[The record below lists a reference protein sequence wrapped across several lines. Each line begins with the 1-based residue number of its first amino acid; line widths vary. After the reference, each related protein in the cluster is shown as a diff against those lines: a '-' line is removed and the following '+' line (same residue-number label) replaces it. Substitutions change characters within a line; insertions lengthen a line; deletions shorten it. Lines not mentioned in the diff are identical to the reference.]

1 MSKPTIIQMG
11 SLAGSPGAHEALQA
25 HYQVIE
31 LWRAQDRSATLAQNE
46 HVEVIVTSA
55 LHGCS
60 AEVIERLPNL
70 KLICSWGVGYDTID
84 LQACQRRN
92 ITVTN
97 TPDVLSDCVADHAWG
112 LLIACARHIAEGD
125 QFVRQ
130 GLWQSRAEPLTLGT
144 RVSGKN
150 LGIVGLGRIGLAIAK
165 RGSGFDMQI
174 AYHNRRPRN
183 DVPYTYQPDLTELA
197 RWSDFL
203 MIATVGGS
211 ETRHLISREVLKA
224 LGPNAIVVN
233 IARGAVIDER
243 AMADLL
249 QSGELGGAGLDVFEN
264 EPQVPESLKQSRRTV
279 LMPHVGSA
287 TLETRQAMFDL
298 VLRNLQAYFSSKA
311 LLTPIATS

>member
-1 MSKPTIIQMG
+1 
-11 SLAGSPGAHEALQA
+11 
-25 HYQVIE
+25 
-31 LWRAQDRSATLAQNE
+31 
-46 HVEVIVTSA
+46 
-55 LHGCS
+55 
-60 AEVIERLPNL
+60 
-70 KLICSWGVGYDTID
+70 
-84 LQACQRRN
+84 
-92 ITVTN
+92 
-97 TPDVLSDCVADHAWG
+97 
-112 LLIACARHIAEGD
+112 
-125 QFVRQ
+125 
-130 GLWQSRAEPLTLGT
+130 
-144 RVSGKN
+144 
-150 LGIVGLGRIGLAIAK
+150 
-165 RGSGFDMQI
+165 
-174 AYHNRRPRN
+174 
-183 DVPYTYQPDLTELA
+183 
-197 RWSDFL
+197 